1 MRKKQFLALLLTGA
15 LTVGMAPTAA
25 FAAEEASTLSI
36 EGEAE
41 AAPAAEEGSAG
52 GEEAAPSEPTEAP
65 AETPTE
71 TPSEPT
77 EAPAETPTETPSEPT
92 ETPTETPT
100 QAPEENP
107 DGNAQLQNSE
117 STPTPS
123 PKATGEGAIM
133 IGTQGYATL
142 EEAIAA
148 APAADTQEEPTK
160 IIIQGDL
167 EIDATVSIPAGKNI
181 MLAAAAENTTINRKE
196 GFTDAMFKVEGG
208 TLQFAAGT
216 TASGDGSETVTGS
229 LTVDGSL
236 ESGTAVDGAIV
247 QVESGTFGLLDS
259 VTLTGNVNS
268 GNGGAINNA
277 GGNVYLLGG
286 TITENNAAEGGAVYS
301 ESPVYVQGTV
311 NVTGNKKADGV
322 TESNITLK
330 GETAVLTAINALTG
344 STIGVNVLEGVAD
357 QTIVMVQS
365 ESADVT
371 LADVLGQITYDGTD
385 FTIGEDGKLKSTT
398 PTTPTPS
405 PTPAVALKLT
415 GKSMEWT
422 GTNSAKIVCV
432 SNKDGWYYVDWVT
445 RGSEAPTFDL
455 EKEGVPVQA
464 DREFTIYLA
473 DLDTENAIDVYVRVK
488 DKDNNISKKMLFQL
502 DEKKRPTP
510 SPTEGPSRDPI
521 VPKVTE
527 SVVQGLENP
536 LEFHRNTFYEFTVIG
551 AGTQNNDPI
560 QGDVKWVPLYW
571 STSSNPSDSQKHT
584 TWKIGAAGGIAQA
597 ATYNLYVFFQKYEYN
612 GTDWVATD
620 TVESATYQFRS
631 KAITL
636 ATVTPTPT
644 MAGQSGGYN
653 DSGDT
658 SDPESQTADG
668 DVTGAT
674 SSDPVST
681 ADESPIST
689 MLMLAAVSLLAG
701 GYVLVRR
708 RKKEF

>member
-1 MRKKQFLALLLTGA
+1 
-15 LTVGMAPTAA
+15 
-25 FAAEEASTLSI
+25 
-36 EGEAE
+36 
-41 AAPAAEEGSAG
+41 
-52 GEEAAPSEPTEAP
+52 
-65 AETPTE
+65 
-71 TPSEPT
+71 
-77 EAPAETPTETPSEPT
+77 
-92 ETPTETPT
+92 
-100 QAPEENP
+100 
-107 DGNAQLQNSE
+107 
-117 STPTPS
+117 
-123 PKATGEGAIM
+123 M
-133 IGTQGYATL
+133 IGTQGYETL
-142 EEAIAA
+142 SEAIAA
-148 APAADTQEEPTK
+148 APSATAQDAPTK
-160 IIIQGDL
+160 IVIQGDL
-167 EIDATVSIPAGKNI
+167 EIDATVSIPADKNV
-181 MLAAAAENTTINRKE
+181 MLVAAAENTTINRKE
-196 GFTDAMFKVEGG
+196 GFTGAMFKVEGG
-208 TLQFAAGT
+208 TLQFGAGIADSEDGAA
-216 TASGDGSETVTGS
+216 AVAGS
-229 LTVDGSL
+229 LTVNGSL
-236 ESGTAVDGAIV
+236 DAGSAVDGAIV
-247 QVESGTFGLLDS
+247 QVESGIFGLLDS
-259 VTLTGNVNS
+259 VTMTGNVNN
-268 GNGGAINNA
+268 GNGGAIYNVA
-277 GGNVYLLGG
+277 GKVCLLGG
-286 TITENNAAEGGAVYS
+286 TITGNSAAEGGAVYS

-330 GETAVLTAINALTG
+330 GAALTAVKALTG
-344 STIGVNVLEGVAD
+344 STIGVNVLEGAAD
-357 QTIVMVQS
+357 QTVVVIQDG
-365 ESADVT
+365 ATDVT

-385 FTIGEDGKLKSTT
+385 FTIGEDGKLKSTA

-405 PTPAVALKLT
+405 PTPAVELKLT

-445 RGSEAPTFDL
+445 RGSAAPTFDL

-473 DLDTENAIDVYVRVK
+473 DLDTEHAIDVYVRVK
-488 DKDNNISKKMLFQL
+488 DKDNNISKKMLFKL
-502 DEKKRPTP
+502 DENKRPTP
-510 SPTEGPSRDPI
+510 APTEGPSRDPI

-527 SVVQGLENP
+527 SVVRGLENP
-536 LEFHRNTFYEFTVIG
+536 LEFHRNTFYEFTVVG
-551 AGTQNNDPI
+551 AGTQNNDPVK
-560 QGDVKWVPLYW
+560 GDVKWVPLYW

-612 GTDWVATD
+612 GTDWAATD

-644 MAGQSGGYN
+644 MAGESGGYN
-653 DSGDT
+653 GGNGGDT
-658 SDPESQTADG
+658 SDPQSQTADG